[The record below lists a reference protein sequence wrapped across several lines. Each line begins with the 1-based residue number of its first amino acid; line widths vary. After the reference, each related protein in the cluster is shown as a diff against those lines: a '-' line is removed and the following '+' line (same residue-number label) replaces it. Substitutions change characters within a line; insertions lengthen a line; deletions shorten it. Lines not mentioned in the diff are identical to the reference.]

1 MRITKIDRAT
11 FLGAVI
17 AGVCVITGYCLE
29 GGVIAQVLQPTAA
42 LIVLGGTAGAVLIQF
57 PFAMVRL
64 AFASLL
70 DTLIRAEVPR
80 SATLADLERF
90 CSQARRQGV
99 LSLDSRLLLIED
111 PFLQKSLTL
120 AVDGF
125 AAEEIRRIMEL
136 ELNHQDERD
145 AGLVRVIEAAA
156 GFSPTMGIIG
166 AVLGLVQVMQRIT
179 DLGAIGK
186 GIAVAFVSTLY
197 GIGVANLFFLPL
209 AGKLKI
215 RLRER
220 QLTREMMLE
229 GVLSIVEGV
238 NPRELR
244 ERLRSF
250 SMEAATP
257 VTAAQ
262 ARKPEMAAR

>member
-1 MRITKIDRAT
+1 MRISRFDRGT
-11 FLGAVI
+11 LVGAVV
-17 AGVCVITGYCLE
+17 AGVCVIAGYRLE
-29 GGVIAQVLQPTAA
+29 GGVVAQILQPTAA
-42 LIVLGGTAGAVLIQF
+42 LIVLGGTVGAVLIQF
-57 PFAMVRL
+57 PFSTVRL
-64 AFASLL
+64 AVRC
-70 DTLIRAEVPR
+70 LIEAQFRAEASR
-80 SATLADLERF
+80 SQSLADLERF
-90 CSQARRQGV
+90 CAQTRRQGI
-99 LSLDSRLLLIED
+99 LSLDSRLLQIKD
-111 PFLQKSLTL
+111 PFMQKSLTL

-179 DLGAIGK
+179 DLSAIGK

-209 AGKLKI
+209 AGKLRI
-215 RLRER
+215 RLREE

-250 SMEAATP
+250 TMEHA
-257 VTAAQ
+257 VQ
-262 ARKPEMAAR
+262 APGLKSPKPEMAAQ